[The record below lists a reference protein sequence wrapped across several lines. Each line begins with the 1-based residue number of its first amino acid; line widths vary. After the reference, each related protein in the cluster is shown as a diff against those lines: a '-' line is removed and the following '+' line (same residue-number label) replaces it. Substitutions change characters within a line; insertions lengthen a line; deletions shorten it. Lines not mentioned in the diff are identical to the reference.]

1 MSAACRFRRL
11 TTSVLLPLLVM
22 QLTREQRWPPKPTL
36 RPASWPPNSANR
48 SGECG
53 AADALGVDLPR
64 AGLYR
69 LIPPPLAERIRAVL
83 KKAPA
88 LETKAAAAARME
100 GRRDE

>member
-1 MSAACRFRRL
+1 MASKAHITTGELAAELGEPIWRVRR
-11 TTSVLLPLLVM
+11 T
-22 QLTREQRWPPKPTL
+22 
-36 RPASWPPNSANR
+36 
-48 SGECG
+48 
-53 AADALGVDLPR
+53 ADALGVDLPR